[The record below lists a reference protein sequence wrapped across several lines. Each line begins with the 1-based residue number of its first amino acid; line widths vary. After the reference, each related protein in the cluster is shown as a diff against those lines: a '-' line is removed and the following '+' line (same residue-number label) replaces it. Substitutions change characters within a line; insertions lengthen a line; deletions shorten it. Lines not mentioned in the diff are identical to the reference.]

1 MSTATIDYVR
11 LMDAT
16 WQLMN
21 TGHDAQQRL
30 LDTLA
35 DPERQLI
42 AAAIG
47 PRLDLE
53 LARRRKSLGK
63 VLHKTFPV
71 TYFAFVAMEGIAGV
85 MRFLGS
91 DVFRNRDA
99 EPGSIYPPAASTTL
113 AFRRFLDG
121 EGWRDRQ
128 QVIVREA
135 YDFETAYLFR
145 PAASPPPRVL
155 AGRTVRLAVNTWIA
169 EAPYDVPALGDAM
182 RERGREEPWHDVLYA
197 AAYWPHP
204 FAVIS
209 KQTSAG
215 TLRRM
220 RLTDAAVTGLRW
232 IWDAAAE
239 VPSPSFVDSVLWR
252 RAVREELV
260 EIDG

>member
-1 MSTATIDYVR
+1 MSAATIDYVR

-16 WQLMN
+16 WRLMN

-30 LDTLA
+30 LDTLPDA
-35 DPERQLI
+35 ERRLI
-42 AAAIG
+42 APAIG
-47 PRLDLE
+47 TRLDLE

-91 DVFRNRDA
+91 DVFHDRDA
-99 EPGSIYPPAASTTL
+99 ERGSIYPPAASTTL

-128 QVIVREA
+128 QAIVRAA
-135 YDFETAYLFR
+135 YDFEVAYLFR
-145 PAASPPPRVL
+145 PATPPPPRTL
-155 AGRTVRLAVNTWIA
+155 AGHTVRLAANAWVA
-169 EAPYDVPALGDAM
+169 EAPYDVPSLADAL
-182 RERGREEPWHDVLYA
+182 RERGREEPWHDVMYA
-197 AAYWPHP
+197 AAYVPRP

-209 KQTSAG
+209 KQTSAA
-215 TLRRM
+215 TLRRL

-232 IWDAAAE
+232 IWDPAAE
-239 VPSPSFVDSVLWR
+239 NPPSTFVDSVLWR
-252 RAVREELV
+252 RAVRDELV
-260 EIDG
+260 EIEG